1 MLNTII
7 IKPIDNFE
15 KNMNSRLDDMNN
27 RINDLY
33 LKLENYDS
41 NRIFKDKDGSSYKII
56 NNKLYKEVLNDIKK
70 EINNKDNP
78 NSQITKLW
86 KEALSQV
93 EKKNMNEAYS
103 MILDS
108 EDDLYLLRLICIT
121 GPILNNLS
129 LENSRKV
136 LMRINMIV
144 RSHQIQYLLV
154 SLIRNSLK
162 YNVFETLNVNDQN
175 DLLDS
180 LYEISGLNN
189 DLGREAAEIY
199 TKITN

>member
-1 MLNTII
+1 MIQ
-7 IKPIDNFE
+7 
-15 KNMNSRLDDMNN
+15 
-27 RINDLY
+27 
-33 LKLENYDS
+33 
-41 NRIFKDKDGSSYKII
+41 
-56 NNKLYKEVLNDIKK
+56 KK